1 MGMSK
6 NECKDLV
13 RGLLLL
19 FTLVASGVGLGYW
32 YRGTELSDAH
42 TREVQRMQHDY
53 SLTLEMLMG
62 RLGQAAERVGEVADV
77 AAAAAQTAQEAAGT
91 ADRAALKA
99 SKPPATPPAPSKADN
114 RAINQAVNAAN
125 EQIKGAQ

>member
-6 NECKDLV
+6 EQCKDLV

-19 FTLVASGVGLGYW
+19 FTVAGSGMGLGYW

-42 TREVQRMQHDY
+42 SREISRMQDDY
-53 SLTLEMLMG
+53 SKTLEMLSG

-77 AAAAAQTAQEAAGT
+77 AAAAAETAQQAAGT
-91 ADRAALKA
+91 ADRAATKA
-99 SKPPATPPAPSKADN
+99 ATKLSAAPQAPSATDN
-114 RAINQAVNAAN
+114 RAINQAIDAAN
-125 EQIKGAQ
+125 AQIKGK